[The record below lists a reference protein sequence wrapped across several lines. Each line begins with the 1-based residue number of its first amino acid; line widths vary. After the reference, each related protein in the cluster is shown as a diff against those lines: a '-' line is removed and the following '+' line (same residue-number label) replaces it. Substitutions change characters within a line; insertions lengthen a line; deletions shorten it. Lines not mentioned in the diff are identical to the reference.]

1 MVKFSALM
9 LSWISGPLRERN
21 LRPFFFLLILFV
33 TLIGLYSAIF
43 HVLMDAE
50 GQSYS
55 WATAVYWTIVTMS
68 TLGYGDVVFT
78 SGIGQLFSVVVL
90 LSGSALIL
98 VLLPFTFIQFVFMP
112 WMDRR
117 AQRAT
122 PRKLPVELHDHMI
135 LTGLGPIEYALVA
148 RAQRAGVPYA
158 ILVSSPNEA
167 VEASSLGFKVMIGEL
182 DDPATYVAARAS
194 QAAVVVTTRTDPA
207 NANIAFTAR
216 GATTA
221 PIVAT
226 ANSPASVDVLELA
239 GASRVLELGPMLG
252 EAMARRVLS
261 PEGTA
266 HVVGQRDDLLI
277 AEVGAARSPL
287 AGKSLAETEVRAR
300 TGATVLGSWM
310 RGGFEPARASTVV
323 DPAATL
329 VLAGTSDHIER
340 FNNTFVSPDCDGETS
355 SYVMILGAGRV
366 GKSLAHQLTLA
377 GVPHTMVERNPDREH
392 DPSEQFVVGDAAD
405 LAVLRTAGIDR
416 ATTVAITTH
425 DDDMNVYLALYIRKL
440 RPNVELLCRS
450 NLDRNVV
457 TLYRAGADSV
467 LSYAAAGADAVWREF
482 RGNETVLLAE
492 GLEVFTMAVPTD
504 LEGMTLSQ
512 ADLPARTRCSVVA
525 VVDAAGITT
534 ANPGADHLL
543 PSGGSLLLIGGHEAE
558 QAARSLSLQ
567 SRARSRR
574 S

>member
-9 LSWISGPLRERN
+9 LSWLSAPLRERN
-21 LRPFFFLLILFV
+21 LRPFFFLLGLFAV
-33 TLIGLYSAIF
+33 LISLYSAIF
-43 HVLMDAE
+43 HVLMAAE
-50 GQSYS
+50 GQNYS
-55 WATAVYWTIVTMS
+55 WATGIYWTVVTMS

-78 SGIGQLFSVVVL
+78 SGAGQLFSVVVL
-90 LSGSALIL
+90 LSGSTLIL

-122 PRKLPVELHDHMI
+122 PRKLPADLTGHMI

-148 RAQRAGVPYA
+148 RANRAGVPYA
-158 ILVSSPNEA
+158 VLVSSPKEA
-167 VEASSLGFKVMIGEL
+167 AEASSLGFRVMVGDL
-182 DDPATYVAARAS
+182 DDPATYAAARADH
-194 QAAVVVTTRTDPA
+194 AAVVVTTQSDPA

-226 ANSPASVDVLELA
+226 ANSPAAVDVLELA
-239 GASRVLELGPMLG
+239 GASRVLQLGPMLG

-266 HVVGQRDDLLI
+266 HVVGKRDDLLI

-287 AGKSLAETEVRAR
+287 AGQSLSETAVRAR

-323 DPAATL
+323 DPSATL
-329 VLAGTSDHIER
+329 VLAGTREHIAQ
-340 FNNTFVSPDCDGETS
+340 FNDTFVARDFSGTTS
-355 SYVMILGAGRV
+355 SYVVILGAGRV
-366 GKSLAHQLTLA
+366 GKALAHELTVA

-405 LAVLRTAGIDR
+405 LTVLRTAGIDR

-425 DDDMNVYLALYIRKL
+425 DDDMNVYLALYVRKL
-440 RPNVELLCRS
+440 RPDVELLCRS

-467 LSYAAAGADAVWREF
+467 LSYAAAGADAVWHEF

-492 GLEVFTMAVPTD
+492 GLEVFTMPVPAD
-504 LEGMTLSQ
+504 LEGRSLAE
-512 ADLPARTRCSVVA
+512 ADLPTRTRCSVVA
-525 VVDAAGITT
+525 VVDADGTTT

-543 PSGGSLLLIGGHEAE
+543 PAAGSLLLIGGHDAE
-558 QAARSLSLQ
+558 HAARSLSQDHRTRLL
-567 SRARSRR
+567 RR
-574 S
+574 